1 MRTRSLVNLLI
12 FEACSMEVINLVKCP
27 HPCMDNLG
35 GCKSHILL
43 PIKRYCQQAHQLFDS
58 VVIGHAGKRNKTEGH
73 GERRKD
79 WLP

>member
-1 MRTRSLVNLLI
+1 
-12 FEACSMEVINLVKCP
+12 
-27 HPCMDNLG
+27 MDNLG
-35 GCKSHILL
+35 GCKGHILL